1 MTPSSSPSPSTP
13 SSPSASPGAARH
25 AARARSFDGAAAQY
39 AANRPS
45 YPPALFDAVEDL
57 AGRSMRGARAADVGA
72 GTGISTGLLHG
83 RGADVLAVEP
93 GPGMAAEFRRVHPGI
108 PIVRGSG
115 DALPLATASMDLLT
129 YAQSWHWTEPRRSV
143 PEAVRVLRPGGALAL
158 WWNTE
163 ALDVPW
169 IEAAARRAGRFL
181 GLDEKDLKADRSS
194 CSAHP
199 AHSLAA
205 DPSGTLAFE
214 HHRVRWSR
222 RVPVDTRLANIGSHS
237 QFLVLGEEATT
248 AFFAE
253 ERNHLLQAFPE
264 GFVEETYVVELL
276 VAIRP

>member
-1 MTPSSSPSPSTP
+1 MTPSSSPSPATP
-13 SSPSASPGAARH
+13 PGAARH
-25 AARARSFDGAAAQY
+25 AARAHSFNAAAAQY

-45 YPPALFDAVEDL
+45 YPPALFDAVEAL
-57 AGRSMRGARAADVGA
+57 AGRSLSGAKVADVGA
-72 GTGISTGLLHG
+72 GTGISTGLLHS

-115 DALPLATASMDLLT
+115 DALPLAAASLDLLT
-129 YAQSWHWTEPRRSV
+129 YAQSWHWTEPSRSV
-143 PEAVRVLRPGGALAL
+143 PEALRVLRPGGALAL

-169 IEAAARRAGRFL
+169 IEAAARRAERFL
-181 GLDEKDLKADRSS
+181 GLDEKDRKAERSPGSDR
-194 CSAHP
+194 P
-199 AHSLAA
+199 ARSLAA
-205 DPSGTLAFE
+205 DPSGSLSFD
-214 HHRVRWSR
+214 HRRVRWSR

-237 QFLVLGEEATT
+237 QFLVLGEETT
-248 AFFAE
+248 GAFFTE

-276 VAIRP
+276 VAIRS